1 MVDRAYCFARDD
13 DWVVVVYFF
22 EVDFNFALLLT
33 LRVLDYLAALAV
45 Y

>member
-22 EVDFNFALLLT
+22 EVDFIFALLLT
-33 LRVLDYLAALAV
+33 LRVLDYVAALAV